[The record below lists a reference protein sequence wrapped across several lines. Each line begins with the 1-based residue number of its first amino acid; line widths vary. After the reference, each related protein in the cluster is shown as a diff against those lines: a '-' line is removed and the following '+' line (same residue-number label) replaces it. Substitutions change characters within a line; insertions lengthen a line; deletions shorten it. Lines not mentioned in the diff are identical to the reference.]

1 MSKYSYAWLSMC
13 NNTFPNT
20 PFELTLKKLK
30 FGYLG
35 DSVGNVLEYYT
46 EENVYKKL
54 ISDTEQYYN
63 YWDQQCR
70 GELITYL

>member
-1 MSKYSYAWLSMC
+1 MLYIKI
-13 NNTFPNT
+13 F
-20 PFELTLKKLK
+20 K

-35 DSVGNVLEYYT
+35 GNGWEYYS